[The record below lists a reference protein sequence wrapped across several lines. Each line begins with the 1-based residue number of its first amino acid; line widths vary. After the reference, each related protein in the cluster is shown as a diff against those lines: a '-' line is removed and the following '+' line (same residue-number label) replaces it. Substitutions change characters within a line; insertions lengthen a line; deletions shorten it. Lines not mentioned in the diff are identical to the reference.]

1 MTPSDKCIDLV
12 KSFEGYAKKRADGGC
27 DAYPDPAS
35 GGDPWTIGYGSTGDS
50 IRRGTVWT
58 RQQADERFA
67 SDLAKFGVR
76 VEALLG
82 GALTTQH
89 QFDALVSFAYN
100 LGLGN
105 LASSTLLR
113 KHRARDFEGAA
124 NEFLKWDKAQGKVMA
139 GLTKRRAAERALYRL
154 P

>member
-12 KSFEGYAKKRADGGC
+12 KSFEGYAEKRADGGC
-27 DAYPDPAS
+27 DAYPDPGS
-35 GGDPWTIGYGSTGDS
+35 GGDPWTIGYGSTGGD

-58 RQQADERFA
+58 KQQADERFA
-67 SDLAKFGVR
+67 HDLGKFGAK

-100 LGLGN
+100 VGTGN
-105 LASSTLLR
+105 LTSSTLLK

-124 NEFLKWDKAQGKVMA
+124 NEFLKWNKAAGKVMA
-139 GLTKRRAAERALYRL
+139 GLTRRRAAERALYRL